1 MTLKMSKNDKALFYY
16 LGLTLLALIV
26 LGAVF
31 GISSVKESFGTP
43 EMGSASGRAARWARS
58 WGRWRRWARRKARK
72 NETPEDRAGRKMT
85 KCCIAAGA
93 PGDRGAT
100 RKDWCKTDI
109 KNGGLY
115 SC

>member
-16 LGLTLLALIV
+16 LGLTLLVLIV

-43 EMGSASGRAARWARS
+43 EMGSWSNLARK
-58 WGRWRRWARRKARK
+58 ARRKARRK
-72 NETPEDRAGRKMT
+72 AHKKMT
-85 KCCIAAGA
+85 KCCIAEGA
-93 PGDRGAT
+93 PGDRGKS

-109 KNGGLY
+109 KNGGRY

>member
-16 LGLTLLALIV
+16 LGLTLLVLIV

-43 EMGSASGRAARWARS
+43 EMGSWSNLARK
-58 WGRWRRWARRKARK
+58 ARRKARK
-72 NETPEDRAGRKMT
+72 NETPEERAARKMT
-85 KCCIAAGA
+85 NCCIAEGA
-93 PGDRGAT
+93 PGDRGDS
-100 RKDWCKTDI
+100 RKDWCETDI
-109 KNGGLY
+109 KNGGRY